1 MDTPL
6 NLSSSQKGKVTETLV
21 AATLI
26 LASGGRLSPFV
37 PISDDHGIDLIVL
50 DKQTHR
56 SISVQVKSAIPNAAR
71 GTVAFDVRKATHS
84 EAPGRYLI
92 AVAFDPATVALT
104 ASWLMPLSEIA
115 LLSTEKPDKYALTPN
130 PSPTSNDRYAR
141 FRQADAKALADA
153 VLAAIN
159 DDR

>member
-21 AATLI
+21 AATLM

-37 PISDDHGIDLIVL
+37 PISDDHGIDLIVV

-56 SISVQVKSAIPNAAR
+56 SIAVQVKSAIPNATR
-71 GTVAFDVRKATHS
+71 GTVAFDVRKATYS
-84 EAPGRYLI
+84 DVPGRYLI

-104 ASWLMPLSEIA
+104 ASWLIPLSEIA
-115 LLSTEKPDKYALTPN
+115 RISNERSDKYKLS
-130 PSPTSNDRYAR
+130 PSPSSTSKDRYAR
-141 FRQADAKALADA
+141 FRQGDAKAMADA

-159 DDR
+159 K